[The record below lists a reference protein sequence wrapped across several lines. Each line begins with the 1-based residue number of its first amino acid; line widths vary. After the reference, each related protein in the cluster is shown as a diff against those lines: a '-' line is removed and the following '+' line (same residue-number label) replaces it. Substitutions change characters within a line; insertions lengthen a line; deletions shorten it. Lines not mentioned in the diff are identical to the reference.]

1 MSGIVP
7 SQAPPPQDRSE
18 ETRRKILTAARGLVV
33 EHGYEA
39 VSVNEV
45 LVRAGVSRGGLY
57 HHFRGR
63 TELMAGVLESL
74 EIEVVGNLEVV
85 ISGSPDAFSAL
96 ERGLDWYLDEC
107 MTSVELQRIGLI
119 EGRKALGW
127 ETWREVISPHGLRL
141 LGGALSAAMSEG
153 TMRSADPEALAL
165 LLLAAL
171 HEATAIIL
179 TAPDRPDARLR
190 AGHSLEAILKGL
202 RQTTSDQGHGGSTAA

>member
-1 MSGIVP
+1 M
-7 SQAPPPQDRSE
+7 
-18 ETRRKILTAARGLVV
+18 AARELVV
-33 EHGYEA
+33 ERGYEA

-45 LVRAGVSRGGLY
+45 LEQAGVSRGGLY

-74 EIEVVGNLEVV
+74 ELEVV
-85 ISGSPDAFSAL
+85 ARLEAVLSGAPDPFSAL
-96 ERGLDWYLDEC
+96 EWGAAWYLEEC

-127 ETWREVISPHGLRL
+127 ELWREIISPHGLRL
-141 LGGALSAAMSEG
+141 LSEALSAAMQEG
-153 TMRSADPEALAL
+153 TMQPSDPEAMAL

-179 TAPDRPDARLR
+179 TAPDRQDAHRR
-190 AGHSLEAILKGL
+190 AGQSLGALLEGL
-202 RQTTSDQGHGGSTAA
+202 RRRT

>member
-1 MSGIVP
+1 MSEPVP
-7 SQAPPPQDRSE
+7 ERAVGQQDRSE
-18 ETRRKILTAARGLVV
+18 ETRRRIVTAARELVV
-33 EHGYEA
+33 ERGYEA
-39 VSVNEV
+39 VSVKEV
-45 LVRAGVSRGGLY
+45 LERAGVSRGGLY

-74 EIEVVGNLEVV
+74 ELE
-85 ISGSPDAFSAL
+85 ILAKLEALIAGTPDAFTAL
-96 ERGLDWYLDEC
+96 EWAAAWYLDEC

-141 LGGALSAAMSEG
+141 LGGALAAAMNEG
-153 TMRSADPEALAL
+153 TMRPADPEALAL

-179 TAPDRPDARLR
+179 TAPDRQDARVR
-190 AGHSLEAILKGL
+190 AGASLGALLEGL
-202 RQTTSDQGHGGSTAA
+202 RRT